1 VPKWDG
7 KRFVSLGT
15 ADIGAYASTGRT
27 AAVSGMRAD
36 RVQSPPYGASPRGER
51 VSYWDGSAGSS
62 HAARSHL
69 AVPTVAP
76 TAMGALMAVQERI
89 GQVDDS
95 AGDHVA
101 QVLAALLER
110 LARKSRAS
118 DALPEAMR
126 ISRSI

>member
-1 VPKWDG
+1 
-7 KRFVSLGT
+7 VSLAA
-15 ADIGAYASTGRT
+15 ADIGAYASTRRT
-27 AAVSGMRAD
+27 AAVSGTRAD
-36 RVQSPPYGASPRGER
+36 RVQSPPYQPARGER
-51 VSYWDGSAGSS
+51 VSYWDGSNGAS
-62 HAARSHL
+62 HSARSHV
-69 AVPTVAP
+69 AVPAVAP

-89 GQVDDS
+89 GQIDDS

-126 ISRSI
+126 TSRSI